1 MLANSSVSA
10 ALPASDI
17 DRAKK
22 FYQESLG
29 LKISKEDPGGIVFEC
44 GSGTSVLVYPSGF
57 AGTNKATAAG
67 WDVADIES
75 EMTELRSKGVIFEE
89 YDLPGLKTENGV
101 ATLGNE
107 KAAWFKDSEG
117 NILAISQSV

>member
-1 MLANSSVSA
+1 MLANSSVCA

-29 LKISKEDPGGIVFEC
+29 LKISKEDPGGIEFEC
-44 GSGTSVLVYPSGF
+44 GSGTSLMVYPSGF
-57 AGTNKATAAG
+57 AGTNKATAAA
-67 WDVADIES
+67 WEVVDIEA
-75 EMTELRSKGVIFEE
+75 EMSGLRSKGVTFED
-89 YDLPGLKTENGV
+89 YDLPELKTENGV
-101 ATLGNE
+101 ATFGNE

-117 NILAISQSV
+117 NILAISQSI